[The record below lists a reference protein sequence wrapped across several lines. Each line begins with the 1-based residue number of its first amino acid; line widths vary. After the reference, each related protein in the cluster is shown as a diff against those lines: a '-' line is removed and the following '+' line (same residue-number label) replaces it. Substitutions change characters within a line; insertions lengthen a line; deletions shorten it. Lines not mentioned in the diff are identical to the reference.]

1 MDFEYKKVIPHLLV
15 VFGFVLASLLFFYPV
30 LQGKV
35 IYQSDIVQY
44 SGMAKQ
50 QNDFRAL
57 NDGAEPYWMD
67 NAFGGMPT
75 YQVGAYYPNDVMKH
89 LDRSIRFL
97 PRPADYLFLYFIGI
111 YVLFLVLRLE
121 PKIAFLGALAFGFST
136 YLIIILGV
144 GHNAKAHAIAYMPL
158 VISGV
163 LLCFRK
169 QWLWGGI
176 LLALGMALEL
186 VANHFQMTYYL
197 GLLLL
202 VIGVVYL
209 YKAFKNKALND
220 FFKSVGVMLIA
231 VFVSLLMNST
241 HLLST
246 NEYTKYSTRGPSEI
260 TIQPDGSPKQAANS
274 GLSYE
279 YITEYSYGISESLNL
294 LIPNF
299 MGGSSSQSLD
309 ENAAIYAE
317 LIKLGASRKDAL
329 NFIERVPTYWG
340 DQTFVAAPAYIGAG
354 VFFLFLMAIFLVK
367 GKSKYWLLGGT
378 LLSLLLSWGD
388 NFALLTKFFIN
399 YVPLYNKFRAV
410 SSIQVILEL
419 CIPVLGILGLAKFMS
434 PSVASVKKWNALK
447 KSILILGG
455 ALLIILLFGGS
466 MFSFSAAVDAQIVQ
480 QLGPNF
486 LSALKDDRRALMR
499 ADTIRSLAVVLF
511 VALLLYGFTKERL
524 SKNALLIAVGIIVIA
539 DLVWIDRR
547 YVNEA
552 NFVAKSIMEKTF
564 SPNKADL
571 EIMKDKERFRVL
583 DLTSSPFNSA
593 RASYFHHSIG
603 GYHAAKP
610 QRIQH
615 LFDYHMLRGN
625 QEVFNMMNVKYDI
638 TQDDNG
644 KILADLN
651 PMANGNAWFV
661 EKLNWV
667 SDANEELLALTNVD
681 TSSEA
686 VIHDEFRGELDNVN
700 FEISPQDEIKLESHQ
715 PNELVY
721 SYANSSPK
729 MAVFSEVYYPLGW
742 NAYINGKLV
751 PHYRVNYLLRSLL
764 VPAGEG
770 EIIFKFEPSVVQLG
784 STISLAG
791 NAIFFGALFFA
802 LYLEIRKRKIQSI
815 N

>member
-1 MDFEYKKVIPHLLV
+1 MNLDIRKIAPHLLV
-15 VFGFVLASLLFFYPV
+15 VLGFIAVSLLFFYPV
-30 LQGKV
+30 LQGKA

-50 QNDFRAL
+50 QNDFREA
-57 NDGAEPYWMD
+57 NNGEEPYWMD

-75 YQVGAYYPNDVMKH
+75 YQVGAYYPNDLMKH
-89 LDRSIRFL
+89 LDRNIRFL
-97 PRPADYLFLYFIGI
+97 PRPADYLFLYFIGMYI
-111 YVLFLVLRLE
+111 LFLVLKLE
-121 PKIAFLGALAFGFST
+121 PKVAFLGALVFGFSS

-158 VISGV
+158 VIAGV

-169 QWLWGGI
+169 QLFWGGV
-176 LLALGMALEL
+176 LLTLGMALEL

-202 VIGVVYL
+202 IIGIVYL
-209 YKAFKNKALND
+209 YKAIKNKALYR
-220 FFKSVGVMLIA
+220 FFKSVGVILIA

-241 HLLST
+241 NLLST

-260 TIQPDGSPKQAANS
+260 TINPDGTSKVTANS

-279 YITEYSYGISESLNL
+279 YITEYSYGILESLNL

-309 ENAAIYAE
+309 EDAAVYNE
-317 LIKLGASRKDAL
+317 LIKLGASRREAL
-329 NFIERVPTYWG
+329 SFIERVPTYWG
-340 DQTFVAAPAYIGAG
+340 DQTFVAAPAYVGAG
-354 VFFLFLMAIFLVK
+354 VFFLFLIALFLVK
-367 GKSKYWLLGGT
+367 GKKKYWLTGGA
-378 LLSLLLSWGD
+378 LLSLLLSWGG
-388 NFALLTKFFIN
+388 NFELLTKFFIN

-419 CIPVLGILGLAKFMS
+419 CIPVLAILGLAKFMS
-434 PSVASVKKWNALK
+434 LSVAPSEKWNALK
-447 KSILILGG
+447 KSTLTLGVF
-455 ALLIILLFGGS
+455 LLFILLFGGS
-466 MFSFSAAVDAQIVQ
+466 VFSFSAAVDAQIIQ

-499 ADTIRSLAVVLF
+499 ADTFRSLAVVLF

-524 SKNALLIAVGIIVIA
+524 SKNALLIAVSVILLA
-539 DLVWIDRR
+539 DLIWIDRR

-552 NFVAKSIMEKTF
+552 DFVAKSIMEKPF
-564 SPNKADL
+564 FPNEADFQ
-571 EIMKDKERFRVL
+571 IIKDKNRFRVL

-593 RASYFHHSIG
+593 RSSYFHHSIG

-638 TQDDNG
+638 TQDDEG
-644 KILADLN
+644 KFIADENL
-651 PMANGNAWFV
+651 MANGNSWFV

-667 SDANEELLALTNVD
+667 TSANEELLALNNLD
-681 TSSEA
+681 TSAEA
-686 VIHDEFRGELDNVN
+686 VINETFKDNFDVSTFSLQPSDKILLVSN
-700 FEISPQDEIKLESHQ
+700 Q
-715 PNELVY
+715 PNKLIY
-721 SYANSSPK
+721 TYQNSSPK
-729 MAVFSEVYYPLGW
+729 VAVFSEVFYPKGW
-742 NAYINGKLV
+742 NAYLNGNLV
-751 PHYRVNYLLRSLL
+751 PHYRANYLLRSMH
-764 VPAGEG
+764 VPEGQG

-784 STISLAG
+784 SKISLVG
-791 NAIFFGALFFA
+791 NAIFIGSLLFGLFR
-802 LYLEIRKRKIQSI
+802 EIKKRKIQVNS
-815 N
+815 